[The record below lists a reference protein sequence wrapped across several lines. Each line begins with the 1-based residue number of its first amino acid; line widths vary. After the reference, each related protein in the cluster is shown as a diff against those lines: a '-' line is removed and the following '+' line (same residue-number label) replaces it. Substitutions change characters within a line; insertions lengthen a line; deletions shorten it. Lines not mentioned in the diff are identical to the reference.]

1 MELFATGRVA
11 AIARISIIRMIGIVR
26 IINIAEVIG
35 IIGIIGVVMAS
46 VGVSVLALL
55 RTTTRPRTLIL
66 TLMRM
71 TILGL
76 WTTDTITHC
85 QTNF

>member
-1 MELFATGRVA
+1 
-11 AIARISIIRMIGIVR
+11 
-26 IINIAEVIG
+26 
-35 IIGIIGVVMAS
+35 MAS